1 MFRTGGYGFGNTG
14 GAALMRVALARGKL
28 SATSGP
34 APANQGGEVE
44 MRIGLVFGLVLQALI
59 LPTLA
64 AAQTSAT
71 LELKARI
78 PLAKVD
84 GRMDH
89 VGVDLAGQRLFA
101 AAFDNKTVEVIDV
114 PAGKQVRTMTGLE
127 HPQQTYFDA
136 STNHLFVSSEGDGTV
151 KVFDGGTFQLLQ
163 TTQLSTDADNMRF
176 DARNKHLVVAYG
188 GEKFLNGQVA
198 RQAGAKDG
206 ALAIL
211 DTAGK
216 KLAQIPTD
224 GHPES
229 LAVERNGTR
238 VFTNVPD
245 KKEIVVGDLGNY
257 NVLAH
262 WALPGCENYPMAL
275 DEEHRR
281 IFVMCRAASVVLAL
295 DSDSGKQVATI
306 PLTPGASS
314 DDMFYDASKGRIY
327 VLARV
332 IQKESPRTPGPGQI
346 EVFQQLSPDRYERID
361 SFQSGFAAQ
370 TGLFVPEWSKLFVAT
385 RHQPGG
391 PSGEILVYET
401 R

>member
-1 MFRTGGYGFGNTG
+1 
-14 GAALMRVALARGKL
+14 
-28 SATSGP
+28 
-34 APANQGGEVE
+34 
-44 MRIGLVFGLVLQALI
+44 
-59 LPTLA
+59 
-64 AAQTSAT
+64 
-71 LELKARI
+71 LELKSRI

-114 PAGKQVRTMTGLE
+114 QAGKQVHTIAGLE

-136 STNHLFVSSEGDGTV
+136 ATNHLFVSSEGDGMV
-151 KVFDGGTFQLLQ
+151 KVFDGTTFQLLQ
-163 TTQLSTDADNMRF
+163 TTPLGSDADNMRF
-176 DARNKHLVVAYG
+176 DTRNKHVVVAYG

-216 KLAQIPTD
+216 KVGQIPTD

-229 LAVERNGTR
+229 LAVEKNGTR

-275 DEEHRR
+275 DEDHHRV
-281 IFVMCRAASVVLAL
+281 FVMCRASSVLLAL
-295 DSDSGKQVATI
+295 DSDSGKPLATI
-306 PLTPGASS
+306 PLTPSASS
-314 DDMFYDASKGRIY
+314 DDMFFDASKGRIY
-327 VLARV
+327 VLARI
-332 IQKESPRTPGPGQI
+332 IQKDSPRTPGPGII
-346 EVFQQLSPDRYERID
+346 EVFQQKDPDHYEKID

-391 PSGEILVYET
+391 QNGEILVYET
-401 R
+401 K